1 MKELL
6 FTMFK
11 IGCIGFGGGTALV
24 PVIESE
30 VVYEKKLIDKDE
42 YTKDVVVANITPGAL
57 PVEVAAGVGRKVCG
71 IPGMLLSAVLMGL
84 PGTFLTVLILM
95 LINSSGERI
104 LQQILFASVGVTAY
118 IIYMLMMYAK
128 GKRNGKERNRLY
140 VPGVFA
146 DFRKRCFSAAWYQS
160 DACV

>member
-84 PGTFLTVLILM
+84 PGSVLAFGFGQMWIGIGLALGTAANWIFVAKRLRKFSRAAGDAITVPQYLGNRFLAKSHT
-95 LINSSGERI
+95 
-104 LQQILFASVGVTAY
+104 LQMICA
-118 IIYMLMMYAK
+118 IIFFL
-128 GKRNGKERNRLY
+128 
-140 VPGVFA
+140 
-146 DFRKRCFSAAWYQS
+146 
-160 DACV
+160 

>member
-95 LINSSGERI
+95 LINSSG
-104 LQQILFASVGVTAY
+104 
-118 IIYMLMMYAK
+118 
-128 GKRNGKERNRLY
+128 
-140 VPGVFA
+140 
-146 DFRKRCFSAAWYQS
+146 
-160 DACV
+160 

>member
-1 MKELL
+1 M
-6 FTMFK
+6 
-11 IGCIGFGGGTALV
+11 
-24 PVIESE
+24 
-30 VVYEKKLIDKDE
+30 
-42 YTKDVVVANITPGAL
+42 
-57 PVEVAAGVGRKVCG
+57 EVAAGVGRKVCG

-118 IIYMLMMYAK
+118 IIYMLLMYAK
-128 GKRNGKERNRLY
+128 GTFRECREKGMAKSGNRLY

-146 DFRKRCFSAAWYQS
+146 DFRKRCFSAVWYQS